1 MFGFCP
7 LRSVKR
13 ESDRPAQTTPGKISR
28 KQGSEQA
35 KKQCKKRIRKEYEKS
50 KEKDIKSVMTLIR
63 Q

>member
-13 ESDRPAQTTPGKISR
+13 ESDRPTQTTPGKISR

-35 KKQCKKRIRKEYEKS
+35 KKQCKKEYEKS
-50 KEKDIKSVMTLIR
+50 KEKDNKSVMTLIR
-63 Q
+63 K